1 MASNSSDQFDRQSMT
16 RSIEIEDAEMR
27 NLVAPDTFWIP
38 DTDRRMACLP
48 GEMVKLHFALADGDL
63 VNHVASERMWVEIS
77 TAEGGRYTGL
87 LKNAPVEID
96 ARYLK
101 LGDEVTFEARH
112 IMDVLTPA
120 EVLELGG
127 PA

>member
-1 MASNSSDQFDRQSMT
+1 MT
-16 RSIEIEDAEMR
+16 RSIEIGDAELH
-27 NLVAPDTFWIP
+27 NIIAPDTFWIP
-38 DTDRRMACLP
+38 DADRRMSCVP
-48 GEMVKLHFALADGDL
+48 GETAFLQFGLMDDYCIDPA
-63 VNHVASERMWVEIS
+63 ASERMWVEIS
-77 TAEGGRYTGL
+77 AAEGGRYTGL

-127 PA
+127 AA